1 VVRLALPEWL
11 PHPAGVRTTRG
22 AEKGSF
28 LISRLGAAGVIDPNM
43 AAVLVELQE
52 RLIDD
57 YGDGT
62 AARTLIDQ
70 VIAAYHDFIRLTG
83 WIAHLSL
90 TVEQK
95 LFGDKEGSAG
105 RLADEVHANEAGI
118 AESGVERH
126 LVQLRECLL
135 PLVERRGALM
145 HETLVALEVFQ
156 AGRRRNTTAVL
167 EPMSA
172 ERDQLPRRG
181 LAASSQGEIE
191 AQPIHTRNFAADHSS
206 RSQDR
211 D

>member
-1 VVRLALPEWL
+1 
-11 PHPAGVRTTRG
+11 
-22 AEKGSF
+22 
-28 LISRLGAAGVIDPNM
+28 M
-43 AAVLVELQE
+43 AAVLVELQQ

-57 YGDGT
+57 YGDGA

-90 TVEQK
+90 TVEQE
-95 LFGDKEGSAG
+95 LFGDKGGSAW
-105 RLADEVHANEAGI
+105 RLADVVHTNDAGI
-118 AESGVERH
+118 AESGVKRH

-145 HETLVALEVFQ
+145 HETLAALEVFQ
-156 AGRRRNTTAVL
+156 AGRRKTTAVL

-172 ERDQLPRRG
+172 ERDQLPRRQ
-181 LAASSQGEIE
+181 LAASSQGEIG
-191 AQPIHTRNFAADHSS
+191 AQPIHTRNVSADHSP